1 MKPVPI
7 NIAIFVSIT
16 AIVLYVAST
25 FLRDDGLLLAPLII
39 ASSILILLFLF
50 LRLFPTVA
58 PKKTKTT
65 LMKTAIYLLLA
76 VAFLHVSIF
85 AYVIAKFTGNGKFY
99 TPFII
104 INCFLLLLF
113 TFLHMF
119 RFVTSKK
126 MKKAWFIFLSLSIA
140 SCGINEGIKAYDRSF
155 IRIREGDVNLKQYSP
170 FEENTRAAVLGDLST
185 LRLETDLP
193 LLDGATAL
201 YPVYSAFAQ
210 AVYPRKSYSLTGRD
224 HYNPNEVICT
234 NTIRAYKRLI
244 NKTADIIFVA
254 PPSKDQLNA
263 AEEAGVNFRYTPIGK
278 EAFVFFVNA
287 RNPVEDLTVEQI
299 RAIYSGKIRNWKEVG
314 GKDEAIRPFQRN
326 RDSGSQTAFVNFM
339 EGETIMEPPME
350 DVVSGMGKIVS
361 QAANYANYGNSIGF
375 SFRFYV
381 NEMVKNKEVK
391 ILKINGVYPDLE
403 TIKSGTYP
411 MASSFFAITLADN
424 EKPNVVKFLDWMV
437 SEQGQYLV
445 EKTGYSPIK

>member
-1 MKPVPI
+1 MKSVLF
-7 NIAIFVSIT
+7 ALIT
-16 AIVLYVAST
+16 AIVLYVDFSIYSGGNS
-25 FLRDDGLLLAPLII
+25 FFIPLII
-39 ASSILILLFLF
+39 AGSILILLLSF
-50 LRLFPTVA
+50 LRLFPSVV
-58 PKKTKTT
+58 PKKIEAI

-76 VAFLHVSIF
+76 AAFLQVGFVALI
-85 AYVIAKFTGNGKFY
+85 IAMFTGAGRFY
-99 TPFII
+99 LLLII
-104 INCFLLLLF
+104 ISSVLLLVS

-119 RFVTSKK
+119 RFVTPGK
-126 MKKAWFIFLSLSIA
+126 MKKVWFIFLSLAIV
-140 SCGINEGIKAYDRSF
+140 SCVINERINAYDKSF
-155 IRIREGDVNLKQYSP
+155 LRIQEGNVDLNLYTA
-170 FEENTRAAVLGDLST
+170 FGENTRAVVLGELST

-210 AVYPRKSYSLTGRD
+210 AVYPRKSYSLTGRA
-224 HYNPNEVICT
+224 HYNPSNEVVCS
-234 NTIRAYKRLI
+234 NTIYAYGRLI
-244 NKTADIIFVA
+244 DKTADIIFVA

-287 RNPVEDLTVEQI
+287 RNPVEDLTIEQL
-299 RAIYSGKIRNWKEVG
+299 RAIYSGKIKNWREVG
-314 GKDEAIRPFQRN
+314 GKNEAIRPFQRN
-326 RDSGSQTAFVNFM
+326 RDSGSQTAFVHFM
-339 EGETIMEPPME
+339 EGETIMKPPTE
-350 DVVSGMGKIVS
+350 DVVGGMGGIVS

-403 TIKSGTYP
+403 TIKNGTYP
-411 MASSFFAITLADN
+411 MASSFFAITLTDN